1 MRCPKC
7 KAKIGVM
14 KHELIV
20 DFGVVQG
27 MRCIICGYLSQPYQP
42 YIHKSAIRQKE
53 SSVLR

>member
-1 MRCPKC
+1 MGCPKC

-14 KHELIV
+14 KHEIIV

-42 YIHKSAIRQKE
+42 YIHKSDIRQKE
-53 SSVLR
+53 STVLR